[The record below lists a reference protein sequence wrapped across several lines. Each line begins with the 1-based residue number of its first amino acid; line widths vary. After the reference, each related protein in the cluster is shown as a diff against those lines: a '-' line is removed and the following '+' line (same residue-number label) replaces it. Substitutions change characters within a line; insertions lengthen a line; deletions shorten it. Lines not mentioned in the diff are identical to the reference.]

1 MTPVNCKTPV
11 SLVDWFIVVTTVF
24 LPGAAMLR
32 HVSLPVALDGEL
44 EATLVTHERL
54 HPAVRPHVLLQQ
66 RLPQIGLKWGGE
78 IYMGVK

>member
-1 MTPVNCKTPV
+1 MTTVYCKTAI
-11 SLVDWFIVVTTVF
+11 SLVDGFIVATTVF

-66 RLPQIGLKWGGE
+66 RLPQIGLKWGEKCIWG
-78 IYMGVK
+78 